1 MSGSEIRNESRPLPD
16 QCTAEAALKGQL
28 ESFLAIANASLPSG
42 LRAPGVL
49 RPARNE
55 SPNRSPTAL
64 ALPVRFGLGE
74 FAALEKVFV
83 SVTYVTLELGM
94 LPGRTP
100 HNHR

>member
-1 MSGSEIRNESRPLPD
+1 MNQGRCPISVQQKRPSRGAQKVSSPSPMP
-16 QCTAEAALKGQL
+16 
-28 ESFLAIANASLPSG
+28 AIP
-42 LRAPGVL
+42 PGVL
-49 RPARNE
+49 RPAQNE

-83 SVTYVTLELGM
+83 SATYVTLELGM

-100 HNHR
+100 YNHR